1 MGRLMRK
8 GECNMRAIKKLVEVD
23 NEKSITVTSL
33 PFKPGSKV
41 EVIVLPSEKTGD
53 VFDFADKIVRK
64 KKIAPLSLREVEKIV
79 HDVRRTK

>member
-1 MGRLMRK
+1 
-8 GECNMRAIKKLVEVD
+8 MRAIKKLVEVD

-53 VFDFADKIVRK
+53 VFDFVDKIVRK

-79 HDVRRTK
+79 HDIRRTK